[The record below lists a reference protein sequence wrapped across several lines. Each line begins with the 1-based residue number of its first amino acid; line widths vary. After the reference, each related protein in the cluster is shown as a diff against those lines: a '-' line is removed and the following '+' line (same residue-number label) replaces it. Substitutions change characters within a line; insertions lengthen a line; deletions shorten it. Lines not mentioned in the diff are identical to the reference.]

1 MANKRFVQYSFSCEA
16 ANGTRSQGEAL
27 AALTD
32 ESTGALGSV
41 LNTGLEIEKA
51 TAHGLMSMWEY
62 GGLIT
67 FMVLVIIG
75 ITVISGLVIRWL
87 IQNNQDMAA
96 KMLTMS
102 VDTSKA
108 ITTFA
113 DSVRANTDEMRDFI
127 NAHYAA
133 QNRRRPRSRARSRK
147 GTGDATQ
154 G

>member
-1 MANKRFVQYSFSCEA
+1 MASVTGEIA
-16 ANGTRSQGEAL
+16 DDAGTLGNAL
-27 AALTD
+27 NA
-32 ESTGALGSV
+32 GH
-41 LNTGLEIEKA
+41 EIEKA
-51 TAHGLMSMWEY
+51 VSQGIMSMWEY

-67 FMVLVIIG
+67 FMALMIIG
-75 ITVISGLVIRWL
+75 ITVVSGLVIRWL

-113 DSVRANTDEMRDFI
+113 DSVMANTDEMRDFI

-133 QNRRRPRSRARSRK
+133 QNRRRPRSRARSKK
-147 GTGDATQ
+147 GTGNVTQ